1 MRGIALTSLATIVM
15 LTLALQPA
23 TPTREEDP
31 HAVPNES
38 QTTTSGCAAIVEYT
52 ETLFATIDD
61 HGEFS
66 DFWLNGD
73 YGTVQQQDR
82 DDIRAIVEDGQ
93 ALLEDLEELDVPE
106 VYQRGND
113 GIIVLFGYD
122 IGYITFL
129 GIDASTVPDLETW
142 DRGLALVLAG
152 ELGAA
157 NKCPDEID
165 EVGGYI
171 FFPIDDLEDALDQ

>member
-1 MRGIALTSLATIVM
+1 MRGIALSSLASIVM
-15 LTLALQPA
+15 LSLALQTA
-23 TPTREEDP
+23 TPPHDEDP

-38 QTTTSGCAAIVEYT
+38 QTTDECAAIIEYT

-61 HGEFS
+61 HGVFS

-73 YGTVQQQDR
+73 FDTVQQQDR

-93 ALLEDLEELDVPE
+93 ALLEDLEKLDVPD

-157 NKCPDEID
+157 NKCPDEIE

-171 FFPIDDLEDALDQ
+171 FFPIDELEDALEQ